1 MVLRISG
8 RVGRCHFFYRVS
20 VLYDREVVRDTAFSC
35 EIQQREFVAR
45 AGHLVDIRER
55 LCPADGEVGDR
66 VELLMR

>member
-1 MVLRISG
+1 M
-8 RVGRCHFFYRVS
+8 
-20 VLYDREVVRDTAFSC
+20 RDTAFSC